1 MRRAFAPEQLQLRG
15 FITALSQAAAIVV
28 AAVLQVTMTVN
39 PSSAQAG
46 KDRLIEQYTCKDIMR
61 ESGANRDVAIAFLR
75 GFFLGKSGST
85 QFNLDVLH
93 KQSDEFI
100 ERCLANPDE
109 RAIEAMSR
117 IIG

>member
-1 MRRAFAPEQLQLRG
+1 MKPGLKTAIT
-15 FITALSQAAAIVV
+15 ITALLV
-28 AAVLQVTMTVN
+28 AALTFN
-39 PSSAQAG
+39 RASAQVQQ
-46 KDRLIEQYTCKDIMR
+46 DRMIEQYTCKDIMR
-61 ESGANRDVAIAFLR
+61 ESGASRDVAIAFLR

-85 QFNLDVLH
+85 KFDIDVLH

-109 RAIEAMSR
+109 KAMEAMSR